1 MKYDKKIQ
9 KPENV
14 EYEKTRV
21 YAAGKIDQFHVAIMN
36 RNKIRYKLNGSKKL
50 QEKNHARLVF
60 IFYRHG

>member
-1 MKYDKKIQ
+1 MIKKIQ

-36 RNKIRYKLNGSKKL
+36 RNKIRYKLNGSNNFKK
-50 QEKNHARLVF
+50 RTMPD
-60 IFYRHG
+60 